1 MLLTKKIYKDTIIV
15 PLTGDSRSEVIQELL
30 GKLVELQCLTS
41 TTKLFSFIEA
51 IESESSSA
59 TGRGVAFPHSISKEI
74 NDLVCILGISKD
86 GILYGEN
93 DVHPCHIILLS
104 LSPIDKTDIHRKFIS
119 RFRLLLSDS
128 EIKDAIIHADSSMD
142 LEQIIKNWE
151 IKDLEEDV

>member
-1 MLLTKKIYKDTIIV
+1 MLLTEKIYKDTIIV
-15 PLTGDSRSEVIQELL
+15 PLEGNTRSEVIQELL
-30 GKLVELQCLTS
+30 DKLVELNHLTS
-41 TTKLFSFIEA
+41 NTKLFSFIEA
-51 IESESSSA
+51 IESKSSST

-74 NDLVCILGISKD
+74 QDLVCMLGISKD

-104 LSPIDKTDIHRKFIS
+104 LSPIDKTNIHRKFIS

-128 EIKDAIIHADSSMD
+128 KIKDTMVHADSSMA
-142 LEQIIKNWE
+142 LETIIKNWE